1 MLVLQHKSSNASWN
15 SYWEIKWIKCKK
27 VWKGFSWFK
36 ELLCGFLQV
45 HQLGC
50 EAVML
55 LLELNPDQS
64 NLMFWA
70 VDRCYTGS
78 RRVAAGCFR
87 AIANVFHNRYILSR
101 HVVVFVSLLLSVEL
115 ILTQTRLVCYIF
127 SQGLPVWHSGAAE
140 LDSVQSSWFF

>member
-1 MLVLQHKSSNASWN
+1 M
-15 SYWEIKWIKCKK
+15 
-27 VWKGFSWFK
+27 
-36 ELLCGFLQV
+36 
-45 HQLGC
+45 GC

-87 AIANVFHNRYILSR
+87 AIANVFHNRCALKRSCGEC
-101 HVVVFVSLLLSVEL
+101 L
-115 ILTQTRLVCYIF
+115 Q
-127 SQGLPVWHSGAAE
+127 SG
-140 LDSVQSSWFF
+140 

>member
-1 MLVLQHKSSNASWN
+1 MSAVLCCGPVADNVGLSSDGYLYKWLDNILDSQDRKVNALNSRSDISITNKSTFMNCRMYVCA
-15 SYWEIKWIKCKK
+15 
-27 VWKGFSWFK
+27 
-36 ELLCGFLQV
+36 QV

-78 RRVAAGCFR
+78 RRVASGCFR
-87 AIANVFHNRYILSR
+87 AIANVFHNRYVLRRS
-101 HVVVFVSLLLSVEL
+101 
-115 ILTQTRLVCYIF
+115 C
-127 SQGLPVWHSGAAE
+127 GKC
-140 LDSVQSSWFF
+140 D